1 MSEVVAATAQATP
14 TAEATATSQ
23 TAEATASTA
32 AATTETT
39 QAATP
44 QATSEA
50 QPAAPAVPEK
60 YELKLPEGSTLD
72 QSAIDRVSA
81 YAKEMKLS
89 QDMAQAVLDREHLA
103 VDSYA
108 KALDSQFAAVKE
120 EWKQNGF
127 KDKEI
132 GGDAYRENAELAKRV
147 VAKYASEEF
156 AKILDESGY
165 GNHPELIRTFLRIGK
180 AMAEDKLVMPG
191 AQAGGKKSAEELFY
205 GKQ

>member
-50 QPAAPAVPEK
+50 QPAVPAVPEK

>member
-1 MSEVVAATAQATP
+1 MSEAVAATAQATP

>member
-1 MSEVVAATAQATP
+1 MSEAAAVAAQATP
-14 TAEATATSQ
+14 IAEPTAESQTQTAAASTTAIETSQ
-23 TAEATASTA
+23 TQ
-32 AATTETT
+32 TETQ
-39 QAATP
+39 QAA
-44 QATSEA
+44 SET

-60 YELKLPEGSTLD
+60 YDLKLPDGTTLD
-72 QSAIDRVSA
+72 QSAIERVAS
-81 YAKEMKLS
+81 YAKEKGLS
-89 QDMAQAVLDREHLA
+89 QEMAQAVLEREHLA

-108 KALDSQFAAVKE
+108 KALDSQFTAVKE
-120 EWKQNGF
+120 EWKQSGF

-132 GGDAYRENAELAKRV
+132 GGEAYKENAELAKRV
-147 VAKYASEEF
+147 VTKFASEEF